1 MGIPIESTP
10 PTEHDIAVGPQEATV
25 SVVVTCF
32 NGDQWIAS
40 CLDSVLAQ
48 TCSPLEIIV
57 VDDAS
62 EDSSVQIL
70 QDYERRGQIHLIRH
84 GTNRGIPAT
93 KNTGLRATRGR
104 YVAFLEQDDEWYA
117 DKLACQ
123 VETIESDPRLGMVFA
138 RAVCVDEDGRQF
150 LSRPS
155 LDAFETTEGA
165 VKAFFTRNPVTS
177 MSSVLFRRQA
187 LDQVGGFDESY
198 GGGDD
203 YDLFLRLAGR
213 HMVAHSDRPLL
224 RYRIH
229 RNSFSY
235 ARLDRML
242 MDQLRVVERAV
253 LRYPFLAPL
262 KSRRLASLWVA
273 FALRFFETGSTIR
286 GIRAAFRALAID
298 PLYRPAFV
306 ALAVMSTGGLGR
318 TVLRHRR
325 EILGTKTFGHH
336 HESGS
341 E

>member
-1 MGIPIESTP
+1 M
-10 PTEHDIAVGPQEATV
+10 HA
-25 SVVVTCF
+25 
-32 NGDQWIAS
+32 
-40 CLDSVLAQ
+40 
-48 TCSPLEIIV
+48 PL
-57 VDDAS
+57 
-62 EDSSVQIL
+62 
-70 QDYERRGQIHLIRH
+70 
-84 GTNRGIPAT
+84 
-93 KNTGLRATRGR
+93 
-104 YVAFLEQDDEWYA
+104 
-117 DKLACQ
+117 KL
-123 VETIESDPRLGMVFA
+123 
-138 RAVCVDEDGRQF
+138 
-150 LSRPS
+150 S

-273 FALRFFETGSTIR
+273 YALRFFETGSTIR
-286 GIRAAFRALAID
+286 GIRAASRALAID